1 MCGSGFA
8 LPPEHEHL
16 LWATPK
22 LHARSSFNDNYLSR
36 KVEDLPHIKRQN
48 RQNTDPMIDLTT
60 TLCGES
66 VVLMPERT
74 MLIERTRT
82 LLVADVHLGKDTAFR
97 IAGIPI
103 PGDTTADSLARLSS
117 ALERSQARRLIF
129 LGDLVHA
136 RTSLDAMT
144 VTTIQAWR
152 ERHREIEMLLV
163 PGNHDARS
171 GALPPDLQIETT
183 NDELTEPPFVFK
195 HHPEASPY
203 GYALAGHIHPAI
215 RLTGRGRQK
224 ERVACFL
231 FRNKYGVLPAF
242 GTFTGGFEVGLESE
256 DRVFTVTPSQIV
268 EVHLPLSLI
277 RAAET
282 ANKTQ

>member
-1 MCGSGFA
+1 
-8 LPPEHEHL
+8 
-16 LWATPK
+16 
-22 LHARSSFNDNYLSR
+22 
-36 KVEDLPHIKRQN
+36 
-48 RQNTDPMIDLTT
+48 MIDLKT
-60 TLCGES
+60 TLHGES
-66 VVLMPERT
+66 VILMPERA

-82 LLVADVHLGKDTAFR
+82 LLVADVHLGKDTTFR

-103 PGDTTADSLARLSS
+103 PGDATADSLARLSS

-144 VTTIQAWR
+144 VSTIQAWR

-163 PGNHDARS
+163 PGNHDAHS
-171 GALPPDLQIETT
+171 GALPPELRIKTT
-183 NDELTEPPFVFK
+183 AEELIEPPFVFK
-195 HHPEASPY
+195 HHPEVSPH

-231 FRNKYGVLPAF
+231 FRREVGLLPAF
-242 GTFTGGFEVGLESE
+242 GTFTGKADITLQPT
-256 DRVFTVTPSQIV
+256 DRAFAVTADQII
-268 EVHLPLSLI
+268 EIH
-277 RAAET
+277 
-282 ANKTQ
+282 

>member
-1 MCGSGFA
+1 
-8 LPPEHEHL
+8 
-16 LWATPK
+16 
-22 LHARSSFNDNYLSR
+22 
-36 KVEDLPHIKRQN
+36 
-48 RQNTDPMIDLTT
+48 MIDLKA
-60 TLCGES
+60 TLQGES
-66 VVLMPERT
+66 IVLMPERA

-103 PGDTTADSLARLSS
+103 PGDATADSLARLSS

-144 VTTIQAWR
+144 VATIQAWR
-152 ERHREIEMLLV
+152 EQHREIEMLLV

-171 GALPPDLQIETT
+171 GTLPPELQIETT
-183 NDELTEPPFVFK
+183 ADELIEPPFVFK
-195 HHPEASPY
+195 HHPEASPH

-215 RLTGRGRQK
+215 RLAGRGRQK

-231 FRNKYGVLPAF
+231 LRPQYGLLPSF
-242 GTFTGGFEVGLESE
+242 GTFTGGYDITAQPG
-256 DRVFTVTPSQIV
+256 DGVFAVTGEQVIPIQ
-268 EVHLPLSLI
+268 PPG
-277 RAAET
+277 
-282 ANKTQ
+282 